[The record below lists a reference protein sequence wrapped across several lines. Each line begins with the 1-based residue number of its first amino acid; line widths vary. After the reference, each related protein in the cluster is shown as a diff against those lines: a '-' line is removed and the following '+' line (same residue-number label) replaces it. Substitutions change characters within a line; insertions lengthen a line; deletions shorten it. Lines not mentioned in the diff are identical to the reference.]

1 MWRLTGTVHCLPA
14 AALLLASFLQPVIAT
29 EEDVT
34 PRISFPYNAKERSAK
49 RFSANGV
56 FNYTSLLLSQEDDML
71 YVGAREALF
80 ALSLSDI
87 SKIKLQ
93 KNLTWGTP
101 AGKRDEC
108 SFKGKNLETDCFN
121 YIKILLRLNSTH
133 LYVCGTY
140 AFSPVCAY
148 INTSTFTL
156 ERAEEGEVMME
167 DGRSRCPFNPEY
179 KSTAIIVDGEL
190 YTGTVSNFQGNE
202 PVIYKSLGQG
212 TALKTENSLKWL
224 QDPVFVGSAYIEE
237 SQPIG
242 NSVGDDDK
250 IYFFFSEAGKEF
262 DFFDNTIVSRI
273 ARVCKGD
280 KGGER
285 VLQKKW
291 TTFLKAQLLCSL
303 PDDGFP
309 FNIIQ
314 DMFVLKPT
322 GDSWESTVFYGVFTS
337 QWYKGASG
345 SSAVCAFTMEQVKKA
360 FSGRYREVN
369 RETQQWYT
377 YNHPVPEPR
386 PGACVTN
393 HARQMGIQSS
403 LHMPDK
409 VLNFVKDHF
418 LMDSA
423 IRSTPLLLKRSVRYT
438 QIAVH
443 KIQGMERAYDVLFI
457 GTDDGKLHKAINA
470 NDKMHIIEEMILF
483 AEPQPVQH
491 IELDPQRGL
500 LFVSSYSGL
509 VEVPVANCSNYLSC
523 GECVLSRDPYCA
535 WTGQL
540 CQDVRMAPPDS
551 HWQQDVEEA
560 DTSAICNRTLPNPRS
575 GRPVAS
581 RGSPC
586 QLITIPA
593 NTFRVLPC
601 KLRSNLAQRRWRY
614 SDSASQFLYAT
625 PEGNLVVVAQSER
638 IETYQCWSEEEGFHQ
653 LLANYCVRAEPRQ
666 ESTTLIG
673 HSRTPHITRE
683 ETIILPGESRSEQV
697 HTKTYWNE
705 LIVVCALLA
714 FSLVVFSLF
723 VIYRNRDH
731 MKSMLK
737 QGECPNMQ
745 QKKRIVGKPT
755 ESLPLNGNT
764 IPVST
769 SDHKGYQT
777 LNDNYICSTPTHE
790 SSPDN
795 SKSFS
800 EASDRRPLNLKESH
814 VEYSP
819 TCPRPR
825 VRLGSEIKD
834 SIV

>member
-1 MWRLTGTVHCLPA
+1 MWTLAATVHRLLA
-14 AALLLASFLQPVIAT
+14 AALLLAACLQSLTAT
-29 EEDVT
+29 EDDVT

-49 RFSANGV
+49 RFSAGGV
-56 FNYTSLLLSQEDDML
+56 YNYTSLLLSQEDDML

-87 SKIKLQ
+87 GNTKLQ

-101 AGKRDEC
+101 AGKREEC
-108 SFKGKNLETDCFN
+108 SFKGKSLETDCFN

-140 AFSPVCAY
+140 AFSPICAY

-156 ERAEEGEVMME
+156 ERDDVGEVVME
-167 DGRSRCPFNPEY
+167 EGRSRCPFNPEY

-202 PVIYKSLGQG
+202 PVIYKSLVQG

-224 QDPVFVGSAYIEE
+224 QDPVFVGSAFIEE
-237 SQPIG
+237 SQPAG
-242 NSVGDDDK
+242 NAVGDDDK

-345 SSAVCAFTMEQVKKA
+345 SSAVCAFTMAQVERA

-377 YNHPVPEPR
+377 YNHP
-386 PGACVTN
+386 CVTN
-393 HARQMGIQSS
+393 HARQMGIKSS

-418 LMDSA
+418 LMDSV
-423 IRSTPLLLKRSVRYT
+423 IRSAPLLLKRSVRYT
-438 QIAVH
+438 QITVH

-457 GTDDGKLHKAINA
+457 GTDDGKLHKAINV
-470 NDKMHIIEEMILF
+470 NDKMHIIEEMVLF
-483 AEPQPVQH
+483 PEPQPVQH

-500 LFVSSYSGL
+500 LFVSSNSGL

-535 WTGQL
+535 WTGRL
-540 CQDVRMAPPDS
+540 CRDVRMAPPDS

-560 DTSAICNRTLPNPRS
+560 DTSAICNRTFPSPRS
-575 GRPVAS
+575 ARPAAS

-586 QLITIPA
+586 KLIVIPA

-601 KLRSNLAQRRWRY
+601 KLRSNLARRKWRY
-614 SDSASQFLYAT
+614 SDAAGQFLYAT
-625 PEGNLVVVAQSER
+625 PEGNLVVVAQADR
-638 IETYQCWSEEEGFHQ
+638 TETYECWSEEEGFRQ
-653 LLANYCVRAEPRQ
+653 LLANYCVRAQPRQ
-666 ESTTLIG
+666 ESTTLVG
-673 HSRTPHITRE
+673 RPRTPRIE
-683 ETIILPGESRSEQV
+683 PEQETVVLPGESRSQQL
-697 HTKTYWNE
+697 HAKTYWNE

-723 VIYRNRDH
+723 VVYRNRDH
-731 MKSMLK
+731 MKSVLK
-737 QGECPNMQ
+737 QGECATMQ
-745 QKKRIVGKPT
+745 QKKPRIAGKPA
-755 ESLPLNGNT
+755 ESLPLNGSA

-800 EASDRRPLNLKESH
+800 ESSDRRLLGAKESH

>member
-1 MWRLTGTVHCLPA
+1 MLIL
-14 AALLLASFLQPVIAT
+14 FN
-29 EEDVT
+29 T
-34 PRISFPYNAKERSAK
+34 PSTCILNPSTERSAK
-49 RFSANGV
+49 RFSVDGV

-71 YVGAREALF
+71 YVGAREALY

-87 SKIKLQ
+87 SFLFHLQ
-93 KNLTWGTP
+93 LTWGTP
-101 AGKRDEC
+101 AGKREEC

-140 AFSPVCAY
+140 AFSPICAY

-156 ERAEEGEVMME
+156 ERDEVGEVVME

-242 NSVGDDDK
+242 NPVGDDDK

-314 DMFVLKPT
+314 DMFVLKPM

-345 SSAVCAFTMEQVKKA
+345 SSAVCAFTMAQVERA

-418 LMDSA
+418 LMDSV
-423 IRSTPLLLKRSVRYT
+423 IRSSPLLLKRSVRYT

-483 AEPQPVQH
+483 PEPQPVQH

-500 LFVSSYSGL
+500 LFVSSNSGL

-535 WTGQL
+535 WTGRL
-540 CQDVRMAPPDS
+540 CRDVRMAPPDS
-551 HWQQDVEEA
+551 VLKQFCSYCVVFF
-560 DTSAICNRTLPNPRS
+560 I
-575 GRPVAS
+575 
-581 RGSPC
+581 GSHC

-625 PEGNLVVVAQSER
+625 PEGNLVVVAQSDR
-638 IETYQCWSEEEGFHQ
+638 IETYECWSEEEGFRQ
-653 LLANYCVRAEPRQ
+653 LLSNYCVRAEPRQ

-673 HSRTPHITRE
+673 HSRTPHIEPE

-745 QKKRIVGKPT
+745 QKKPRIVGKPA

-800 EASDRRPLNLKESH
+800 ESSDRRPLNLKESH